1 MANQDN
7 PASRLYRI
15 MNQLRSF
22 DKGDPEEEK
31 RQSLVSVWL
40 TVLDADPKDPNALS
54 DKLRQVRG
62 LYEESLLG
70 LRILPGLEKEE
81 IKDLLNPIAQ
91 LLNPANFNYIWKGMK
106 QSYLTPGVLVALE
119 LCSLRF
125 QQAPNAPVM
134 DEKALDQLQKDVD
147 ALVRDILVAQI
158 GPAVKEN
165 TLQNLDLI
173 RKSIGE
179 YRVGSGFS
187 LRGAL
192 EAAVG
197 RFYLYAGKYKENMP
211 GDLFGRVTSVIE
223 QFTKVVLPCDKS
235 WQLAGGGQPR
245 SAPSAP

>member
-31 RQSLVSVWL
+31 RQSLVGVWL
-40 TVLDADPKDPNALS
+40 AVLEADPKDPHTLA

-70 LRILPGLEKEE
+70 LRILPGLEKDE

-125 QQAPNAPVM
+125 QQVPNAADM
-134 DEKALDQLQKDVD
+134 DEKALDQLQKDTV
-147 ALVRDILVAQI
+147 ALVHDIQAAQI
-158 GPAVKEN
+158 GPVVKESAA
-165 TLQNLDLI
+165 QNLDLI
-173 RKSIGE
+173 GKAIAEHRAGAS
-179 YRVGSGFS
+179 FA
-187 LRGAL
+187 LRSAL

-211 GDLFGRVTSVIE
+211 ADLFGRAASMVE
-223 QFTKVVLPCDKS
+223 QFTKLVLPADKG
-235 WQLAGGGQPR
+235 WQLAGGGAPR
-245 SAPSAP
+245 PAPSAP

>member
-1 MANQDN
+1 
-7 PASRLYRI
+7 

-40 TVLDADPKDPNALS
+40 AVLEADPKDPNALS

-70 LRILPGLEKEE
+70 LRILPGQEKDE
-81 IKDLLNPIAQ
+81 IKDLLSPIAQ

-125 QQAPNAPVM
+125 QQAPNAPAM
-134 DEKALDQLQKDVD
+134 DENALGQLQKDIA
-147 ALVRDILVAQI
+147 ALVRDTEAAQI
-158 GPAVKEN
+158 GPVMKESIA
-165 TLQNLDLI
+165 QNLDLI
-173 RKSIGE
+173 GKAITEDGA
-179 YRVGSGFS
+179 GAGFA
-187 LRGAL
+187 LRSAL
-192 EAAVG
+192 ETVVG

-211 GDLFGRVTSVIE
+211 VDLFGRLTAVIE
-223 QFTKVVLPCDKS
+223 QFTKLVLPADKC
-235 WQLAGGGQPR
+235 WQLAGGGPPR
-245 SAPSAP
+245 LAPLAP